1 MLNSGSPT
9 FLLSIERPWFWTFH
23 EENAWEIKHFM
34 QIVKMYNWMSIGST
48 VNLASSC
55 PWRGRRQIGGVWA
68 RPENKEVGR
77 ATVASLMKRLEERK
91 KKKTGGRWFS
101 QDTWACLWAEGQGLR
116 GRGQRISKGKRLM
129 GPGLRRAGRLGFK
142 NLCSLKYFSLISG
155 CPGLTPI
162 IRKLACS
169 H

>member
-77 ATVASLMKRLEERK
+77 ATVASLMKRLEEREK
-91 KKKTGGRWFS
+91 KKNWRKVVFSGHLSMPLGWGARTERKRPKDQQREETDGARSQKGRKTWI
-101 QDTWACLWAEGQGLR
+101 QE
-116 GRGQRISKGKRLM
+116 LM
-129 GPGLRRAGRLGFK
+129 FPKVLF
-142 NLCSLKYFSLISG
+142 ID
-155 CPGLTPI
+155 
-162 IRKLACS
+162 
-169 H
+169 